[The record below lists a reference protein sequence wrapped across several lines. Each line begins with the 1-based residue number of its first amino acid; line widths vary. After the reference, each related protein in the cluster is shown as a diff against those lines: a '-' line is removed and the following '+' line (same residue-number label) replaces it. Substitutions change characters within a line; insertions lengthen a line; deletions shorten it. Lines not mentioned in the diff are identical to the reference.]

1 MINSLPPCNYDACF
15 LYFLFLKNPLCIWS
29 HFPKLDVSGGVK
41 IRSLRKS
48 SGQTIKLMELMGKG
62 KGLEREREK
71 ERIEILCFDKL
82 SSHSQFYLMLVID
95 FWRFGWPWRGPV
107 CCRRSVLC
115 LLCLATCLYG
125 LLISCV
131 LYITSCLDL
140 VLLSTVCFWEGD
152 TSICWHLQ
160 TSSNAV
166 FVTGWWWY
174 DDDGCCTI
182 FAQFFSSTST
192 VCVFSI
198 LCPILSSVM
207 LSNIVTVHNFLILVS
222 ILNTKFKHYT
232 FVLH

>member
-1 MINSLPPCNYDACF
+1 
-15 LYFLFLKNPLCIWS
+15 
-29 HFPKLDVSGGVK
+29 
-41 IRSLRKS
+41 
-48 SGQTIKLMELMGKG
+48 MGKG
-62 KGLEREREK
+62 KGLERERER

-140 VLLSTVCFWEGD
+140 VFLSTVCFWEGD

-160 TSSNAV
+160 TSSTAV

-182 FAQFFSSTST
+182 FAQFFRQLQRS
-192 VCVFSI
+192 VFSVFYVLFLVLWCWAI
-198 LCPILSSVM
+198 SSLS
-207 LSNIVTVHNFLILVS
+207 IIF
-222 ILNTKFKHYT
+222 
-232 FVLH
+232 

>member
-1 MINSLPPCNYDACF
+1 MINSLPTCNYNACF
-15 LYFLFLKNPLCIWS
+15 LYFLFLKNPLCIWT

-48 SGQTIKLMELMGKG
+48 SGQTTKLMELMGKG
-62 KGLEREREK
+62 KGLERERER

-140 VLLSTVCFWEGD
+140 VFLSTVCFWEGD
-152 TSICWHLQ
+152 TSICWYLQ
-160 TSSNAV
+160 TSSTAV

-182 FAQFFSSTST
+182 FAQFFRQLQRS
-192 VCVFSI
+192 VFSVFYVLFLVLWCWAI
-198 LCPILSSVM
+198 SSLS
-207 LSNIVTVHNFLILVS
+207 IIF
-222 ILNTKFKHYT
+222 
-232 FVLH
+232 

>member
-1 MINSLPPCNYDACF
+1 MINSLPPCNYNACF
-15 LYFLFLKNPLCIWS
+15 LYFLFFKKNPLCIWT
-29 HFPKLDVSGGVK
+29 HFSKLDVAGGVK
-41 IRSLRKS
+41 IRSLGKS
-48 SGQTIKLMELMGKG
+48 SGQTIKLMELRGKG
-62 KGLEREREK
+62 KGLER

-107 CCRRSVLC
+107 CCGRSVLC
-115 LLCLATCLYG
+115 LLCLATCLSG

-140 VLLSTVCFWEGD
+140 VFLSTVCFWEGD

-166 FVTGWWWY
+166 FVTGWWWWLLY
-174 DDDGCCTI
+174 YLRTI
-182 FAQFFSSTST
+182 SSSTST

-222 ILNTKFKHYT
+222 ILNKKFKHYT